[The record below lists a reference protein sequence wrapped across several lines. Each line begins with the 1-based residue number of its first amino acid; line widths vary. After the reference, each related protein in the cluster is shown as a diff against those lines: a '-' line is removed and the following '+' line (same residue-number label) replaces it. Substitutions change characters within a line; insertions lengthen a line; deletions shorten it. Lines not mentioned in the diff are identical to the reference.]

1 MSNTAEVVAGVA
13 VEIIF
18 VALAAGLL
26 VRIWGRFFAVPQRQ
40 KVLAYQRGVVLRGEV
55 VDKVIGPG
63 VHWIRPKQTLVLC
76 DMRARP
82 FQVASQELIAADGMA
97 VRVSLG
103 GEQKIVD
110 PAAFVRES
118 SDGYGTFYLE
128 LRQAIRVAVGEH
140 AGDSVIG
147 GSSSLPVRIR
157 ELLIPK
163 AAHLGLE
170 IASLDVSEAVP
181 LGWVRQHDNR

>member
-13 VEIIF
+13 VEIAF
-18 VALAAGLL
+18 VAVAAGLL
-26 VRIWGRFFAVPQRQ
+26 VRLWGRFFAVPQKQ
-40 KVLAYQRGVVLRGEV
+40 KVLAYQRGVVLRGDRT
-55 VDKVIGPG
+55 DKVVEPG
-63 VHWIRPKQTLVLC
+63 VHWITPKQTLVLC

-82 FQVASQELIAADGMA
+82 FQVASQELIASDGMA
-97 VRVSLG
+97 VRISLG
-103 GEQKIVD
+103 GEQRIVD

-140 AGDSVIG
+140 IGDAILG
-147 GSSSLPVRIR
+147 GSASLPARIR
-157 ELLIPK
+157 ELLEPK
-163 AAHLGLE
+163 AVHLGLE

-181 LGWVRQHDNR
+181 LGWVRQHDNH